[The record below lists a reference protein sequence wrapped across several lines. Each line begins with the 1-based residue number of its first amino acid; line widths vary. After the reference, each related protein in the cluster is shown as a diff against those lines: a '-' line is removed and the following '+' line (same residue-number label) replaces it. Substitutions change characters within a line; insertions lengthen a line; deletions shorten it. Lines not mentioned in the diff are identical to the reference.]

1 MSIENIISIYRLATP
16 EEKKSGVTWYPIALT
31 ECERI
36 AIDLEIPINIV
47 VGVVSALSPNNK
59 WERNI
64 QNARD
69 LCFAYI
75 NGEHMESVK
84 VSTYHPMRQKAWNIL
99 GMISNGCFTDDDII
113 KELNG
118 QKIVQFFQNIMGYDG
133 CTVDGHA
140 KGIYI
145 GERFGL
151 TTSKNTVTKSEY
163 KEISNAYRLAGKKV
177 RFQKR
182 SLKAHEI
189 QAITWLVWKRIHNI

>member
-118 QKIVQFFQNIMGYDG
+118 QKIVQFF
-133 CTVDGHA
+133 
-140 KGIYI
+140 
-145 GERFGL
+145 
-151 TTSKNTVTKSEY
+151 
-163 KEISNAYRLAGKKV
+163 
-177 RFQKR
+177 
-182 SLKAHEI
+182 
-189 QAITWLVWKRIHNI
+189 

>member
-16 EEKKSGVTWYPIALT
+16 EEKKFGVTWYAIALT

-36 AIDLEIPINIV
+36 AIDLQLPTNIV

-64 QNARD
+64 ENARD
-69 LCFAYI
+69 LCNAYI
-75 NGEHMESVK
+75 NGEHMDSVK
-84 VSTYHPMRQKAWNIL
+84 VSTYNKMKQKAWDIL
-99 GMISNGCFTDDDII
+99 CKCNCDDDII
-113 KELNG
+113 KALNG

-140 KGIYI
+140 KGIYT

-151 TTSKNTVTKSEY
+151 TTPKNTVTKSEY
-163 KEISNAYRLAGKKV
+163 KEISEAYRLAGKKV

-182 SLKAHEI
+182 SLKAYEI
-189 QAITWLVWKRIHNI
+189 QAITWLAWKRIHNI